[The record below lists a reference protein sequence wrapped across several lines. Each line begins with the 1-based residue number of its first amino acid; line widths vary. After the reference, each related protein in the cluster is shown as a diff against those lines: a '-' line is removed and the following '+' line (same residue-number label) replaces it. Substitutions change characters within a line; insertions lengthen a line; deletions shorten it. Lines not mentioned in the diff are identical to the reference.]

1 MLIKSYTLKIEF
13 PPCDFSA
20 QTVNA
25 IAEFSDDISEVMPY
39 LNTIVEGCT
48 YFPKDNILRFNQ
60 QGKVI
65 NLYPKMIAVA
75 KLKDRREAEQVV
87 ASLKEL
93 INDTYSKKSE
103 IKPSYEGANELKVRD
118 IYNLLPGTNCKQCGL
133 PTCFAFAAKLVKRQV
148 EITKC
153 APVYTY
159 QYTPKQEKL
168 MELLEKHGFTELSI
182 RR

>member
-133 PTCFAFAAKLVKRQV
+133 PTCFAFAAKLIKKGIDINKCVPLYSSKYDEKRGR
-148 EITKC
+148 
-153 APVYTY
+153 
-159 QYTPKQEKL
+159 
-168 MELLEKHGFTELSI
+168 LLDLLNRHGYI
-182 RR
+182 